1 MHPFSTPTRLPRW
14 TPAPAALLLAQ
25 IFPII
30 PDILG
35 RRALPAGRLA
45 RLGATRDFHHGLPGE
60 RIIRYARMAGKTQT
74 PTLMVAGQHDKQVS
88 PDRVRELY
96 ADLAAPQKL
105 FVDLACSSHNAMWEK
120 NRLLL
125 FRASLEW
132 LTRGSV
138 NGTKDGTVRLGY

>member
-35 RRALPAGRLA
+35 RRASPPGRLA

-60 RIIRYARMAGKTQT
+60 RIIRYARMAGETQT
-74 PTLMVAGQHDKQVS
+74 PPLLVAGRHDKQGS
-88 PDRVRELY
+88 PARGGGVY
-96 ADLAAPQKL
+96 AHPAA
-105 FVDLACSSHNAMWEK
+105 
-120 NRLLL
+120 
-125 FRASLEW
+125 
-132 LTRGSV
+132 
-138 NGTKDGTVRLGY
+138 